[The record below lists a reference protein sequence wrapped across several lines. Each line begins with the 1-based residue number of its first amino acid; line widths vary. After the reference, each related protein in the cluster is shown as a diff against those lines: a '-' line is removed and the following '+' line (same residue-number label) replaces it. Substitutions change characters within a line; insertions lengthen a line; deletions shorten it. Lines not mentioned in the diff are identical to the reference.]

1 MRYPEFLIT
10 ESDKNQILEKYK
22 LTITEQSF
30 TCPNR
35 GKLVDLGKYGDKSKQ
50 YYYCKEN
57 DKDVIY
63 KYDSNKYKWAEYFK
77 NEKNIWL
84 VSYDKNNQNTSPD
97 YQVENVKL
105 SPQFSKI
112 LDSIIS
118 GGLTTQTTS
127 PTPKPKPKSKSKKK
141 PTSSKRGTIE
151 YDN

>member
-35 GKLVDLGKYGDKSKQ
+35 GKLVDLGKYVDKSKQ
-50 YYYCKEN
+50 YYYCK
-57 DKDVIY
+57 DDVNSIT
-63 KYDSNKYKWAEYFK
+63 KYDNQNYDWAQYFK

-84 VSYDKNNQNTSPD
+84 VSYDKTKQNLSNN

-112 LDSIIS
+112 LDSIIG
-118 GGLTTQTTS
+118 GGLTTQSTS
-127 PTPKPKPKSKSKKK
+127 STPKPKPKSKSKKK